1 MEIKM
6 KINLMKLIVK
16 LIFKKLKFQIV
27 IIINIQN
34 NSIIST
40 I

>member
-1 MEIKM
+1 MKIKM
-6 KINLMKLIVK
+6 KIKLMKPIVK